1 MVITTFWYCWYFHLL
16 VLLVFSPVGVVGIF
30 TCLCGQEVAWLHWF
44 ETRVLF
50 HLFLAHDNPVWYKLA
65 HADAD
70 DVTDDADAETDDDD
84 AHTDDA
90 DAADAADDVKDVD
103 LGILLRL
110 G

>member
-1 MVITTFWYCWYFHLL
+1 M
-16 VLLVFSPVGVVGIF
+16 
-30 TCLCGQEVAWLHWF
+30 
-44 ETRVLF
+44 LF
-50 HLFLAHDNPVWYKLA
+50 HLALAHDNPVSYKLA